1 MTDLGKMFKDI
12 TESVVFTQPASLAY
26 QGKRGATADEFE
38 RMTTEQLDK
47 SNKAIDI
54 LRDACDAEFMRRS
67 NSGKVE
73 D

>member
-1 MTDLGKMFKDI
+1 MTDFGDMFKSI

-47 SNKAIDI
+47 ANKAIEI
-54 LRDACDAEFMRRS
+54 LHDACQAEFMRR
-67 NSGKVE
+67 GAGGIKG
-73 D
+73 